1 MGASELRGDFALIG
15 MAESDV
21 GIVPNKSPRELCV
34 QVTLDAIKDAGLTLA
49 DVDGLITCNAFA
61 EPIMY
66 HAEAVAEYIGWQPRH
81 CVTVNT
87 GGGTTFMALNMAA
100 AAIQAGMAD
109 TIVVAMADSLRSFM
123 TREQAMVV
131 QSSSGHPHYEQPYG
145 PTVPAYYALIA
156 RAHMAQYGSTEAQ
169 FAEAAVSCRAWASQ
183 HPKAQ
188 MRDPIT
194 VDDVMDSRGIADPL
208 KVLDCSLVSDGG
220 AAVVITRKAHG
231 MDGPHKPITLL
242 GYGEGHAYEHIS
254 QAKDLTTSAAMQSGK
269 AAYAA
274 AGLTPDDIDLLQL
287 YDCFTPALLIQLEDL
302 GFCAKGEGGDW
313 LASGIGRPGG
323 SKPLNTHGGMLSYCH
338 PGNPGAMFGLT
349 EAITQMRGAAGER
362 QLANIETALCHAQG
376 GIMSSHATLILGVE
390 G

>member
-1 MGASELRGDFALIG
+1 MGLSGMSGDYALIG
-15 MAESDV
+15 MAETAV
-21 GIVPNKSPRELCV
+21 GVVPDKSPRELCV
-34 QVTLDAIKDAGLTLA
+34 QVVIDAVRDAGLALT

-66 HAEAVAEYIGWQPRH
+66 HAEAVAEYLGWRPRH

-87 GGGTTFMALNMAA
+87 GGGTTFMAINMAA
-100 AAIQAGMAD
+100 AAIAAGMAD

-123 TREQAMVV
+123 TRDQAMVV

-145 PTVPAYYALIA
+145 PTVPAYYGLIA
-156 RAHMAQYGSTEAQ
+156 RAHMARFGTTEAD
-169 FAEAAVSCRAWASQ
+169 FAEVAVSCRAWASQ

-194 VDDVMDSRGIADPL
+194 VEDVLRSRPIADPL

-220 AAVVITRKAHG
+220 AAVVITRKERAE
-231 MDGPHKPITLL
+231 DGPHKPILIL

-254 QAKDLTTSAAMQSGK
+254 QAADLTTSAAVDSGR
-269 AAYAA
+269 AAYAQA
-274 AGLTPDDIDLLQL
+274 AMQADDIDMLQL

-302 GFCAKGEGGDW
+302 GFCAKGEAGAW
-313 LASGIGRPGG
+313 LATGITKPGG
-323 SKPLNTHGGMLSYCH
+323 SKPLNSHGGMLSYCH

-349 EAITQMRGAAGER
+349 EAMLQMRGAAGER
-362 QLANIETALCHAQG
+362 QLPRTRTALCHAQG
-376 GIMSSHATLILGVE
+376 GIMSSHATLILGVD
-390 G
+390 